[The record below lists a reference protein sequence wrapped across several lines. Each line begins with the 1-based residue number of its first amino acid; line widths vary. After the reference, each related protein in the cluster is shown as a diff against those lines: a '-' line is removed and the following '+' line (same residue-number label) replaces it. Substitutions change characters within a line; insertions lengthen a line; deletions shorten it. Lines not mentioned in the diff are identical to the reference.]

1 MRNSLT
7 FVHNSSKVL
16 ANFDVIS
23 CLFLV
28 SSSSDSESK
37 EENNSNFTYHLLVPN
52 HYVN

>member
-1 MRNSLT
+1 MENSLT